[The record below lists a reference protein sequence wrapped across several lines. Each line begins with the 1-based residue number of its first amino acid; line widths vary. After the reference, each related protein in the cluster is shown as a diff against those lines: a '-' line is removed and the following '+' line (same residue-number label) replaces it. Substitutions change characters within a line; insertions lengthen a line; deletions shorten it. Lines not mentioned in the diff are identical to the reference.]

1 MDGMARLLIIGGIT
15 IVIIGVLLL
24 GAGRLG
30 IGRLPGDIAIE
41 GENARAYIPIVS
53 MIVLSLVLTV
63 VLNVVLRI
71 WR

>member
-41 GENARAYIPIVS
+41 GENARVYIPIVS